1 MAKKFSRKLRN
12 RYVFV
17 FDLLMI
23 PISIIFSYLLR
34 FEFDRPLLKPFLE
47 SMYWLIGL
55 SVILKP
61 FIYYQFGLYRRLW
74 IYASVEEMRIIL
86 AAVTCSSIAATLL
99 MFTLYFFK
107 VFVGFPRSVLIID
120 WLISLVLVGG
130 IRFGI
135 RAIYSAEN
143 ASAAK
148 KAFKDMKRAL
158 IIGAGDAGAIVC
170 REIMRNPQLRLKPVG
185 FVDDDAKKA
194 NQEIYGIKVLGSIDK
209 IEYCIRRYGIEAVL
223 FAIPSAPGNVVRRVS
238 NICREKH
245 IPFRTMPGIYE
256 LLGGQININRLR
268 NVEITDLLRRDPVR
282 LDQDNI
288 GPILKGRV
296 ILVTGAGGS
305 IGREVCRQ
313 VARWEPAKI
322 ILLGHGENSIFGTNM
337 MMREEFP
344 ELPIEQLIVD
354 IRDEKRVN
362 WVFDT
367 YKPQIVFHAAAHKHV
382 YLMEVNAVEA
392 VTNNILGS
400 RNVVKAAKA
409 HNVEHFVMIST
420 DKAVR
425 PINIMGC
432 SKRLAEN
439 IILNEAEGSEGK
451 YTVVRFGNV
460 LGSRGSV
467 VPIFK
472 EQIKRGGP
480 VTVTDPNMERYFMT
494 IPEAVYLVLE
504 SAGLSSRQETFVLN
518 MGNQVRIVD
527 LADDLIRLSGLEP
540 GRDIEIRFTGARP
553 GEKLSEDLW
562 NEGQA
567 LAPTA
572 HPDIFK
578 LDRADLI
585 PPEKLDEYIAR
596 LRELAENEQED
607 EIRAMFREIIPD
619 ANLSEEE

>member
-1 MAKKFSRKLRN
+1 MSNNLTKKVRN
-12 RYVFV
+12 RYIFI

-23 PISIIFSYLLR
+23 PVSIIFSYLLR
-34 FEFDRPLLKPFLE
+34 FEFEHSLLEPFMQSL
-47 SMYWLIGL
+47 YWMIGL
-55 SVILKP
+55 SVIIKP
-61 FIYYQFGLYRRLW
+61 LLYFKFGLYRRLW
-74 IYASVEEMRIIL
+74 IYASVEEMRLIL
-86 AAVTCSSIAATLL
+86 AAVTASSVAVALL
-99 MFTLYFFK
+99 MFTLYFCN
-107 VFVGFPRSVLIID
+107 VFISFPRSVLIID
-120 WLISLVLVGG
+120 WLISILLTGG

-135 RAIYSAEN
+135 RAVYSAGIAN
-143 ASAAK
+143 TTK
-148 KAFKDMKRAL
+148 KAAKDMKRAL

-170 REIMRNPQLRLKPVG
+170 REIMRNPQLQLKPVG
-185 FVDDDAKKA
+185 FVDDDTKKA
-194 NQEIYGIKVLGSIDK
+194 NQEIYGVKVLGSIDK
-209 IEYCIRRYGIEAVL
+209 TEYCIRRYDIETVL
-223 FAIPSAPGNVVRRVS
+223 FAIPSAPGSVVRRVS

-256 LLGGQININRLR
+256 LLGGRININRLR

-288 GPILKGRV
+288 GPILKDRV

-305 IGREVCRQ
+305 IGREICRQ
-313 VARWEPAKI
+313 VARWAPAKI

-344 ELPIEQLIVD
+344 ELPVEQVIVD

-392 VTNNILGS
+392 VTNNIIGS

-467 VPIFK
+467 VPIFQQ
-472 EQIKRGGP
+472 QIKRGGP
-480 VTVTDPNMERYFMT
+480 ITVTDPNMERYFMT

-504 SAGLSSRQETFVLN
+504 AAGLSARQETFVLN
-518 MGNQVRIVD
+518 MGSQVRIVD
-527 LADDLIRLSGLEP
+527 LAEDLIRLSGLEP

-562 NEGQA
+562 NEGQS
-567 LAPTA
+567 LEPTA

-578 LDRADLI
+578 LDREDLI
-585 PPEKLDEYIAR
+585 PPEKLDAYVAR

-607 EIRAMFREIIPD
+607 EIRAMFSEIIPD
-619 ANLSEEE
+619 ANLSGEE

>member
-12 RYVFV
+12 RYIFV

-23 PISIIFSYLLR
+23 PVSIIFSYLLR
-34 FEFDRPLLKPFLE
+34 FEFEQPLLKPFLE
-47 SMYWLIGL
+47 SMYWLLGL
-55 SVILKP
+55 CLIIKP
-61 FIYYQFGLYRRLW
+61 LVYYRFGLYRRLW

-99 MFTLYFFK
+99 MFALYFFK
-107 VFVGFPRSVLIID
+107 VFIGFPRSVLIID

-130 IRFGI
+130 VRFGI

-148 KAFKDMKRAL
+148 KAVKDMKRAL

-305 IGREVCRQ
+305 IGREICRQ

-337 MMREEFP
+337 LMREEFP

-354 IRDEKRVN
+354 IRDGKRVN

-504 SAGLSSRQETFVLN
+504 AAGLSSRQETFVLN

-527 LADDLIRLSGLEP
+527 LAEDLIRLSGLEP

-585 PPEKLDEYIAR
+585 PPEMLDQYITR
-596 LRELAENEQED
+596 LRELADNEQED
-607 EIRAMFREIIPD
+607 EIRALFSEIIPD

>member
-12 RYVFV
+12 RYIFV

-23 PISIIFSYLLR
+23 PVSIIFSYLLR
-34 FEFDRPLLKPFLE
+34 FEFEQPLLKPFLE
-47 SMYWLIGL
+47 SMYWLLGL
-55 SVILKP
+55 CIIIKP
-61 FIYYQFGLYRRLW
+61 LVYYRFGLYRRLW

-99 MFTLYFFK
+99 MFALYFFK
-107 VFVGFPRSVLIID
+107 VFIGFPRSVLIID

-130 IRFGI
+130 VRFGI

-148 KAFKDMKRAL
+148 KAVKDMKRAL

-209 IEYCIRRYGIEAVL
+209 TEYCIRRYGIEAVL

-305 IGREVCRQ
+305 IGREICRQ

-337 MMREEFP
+337 LMREEFP

-354 IRDEKRVN
+354 IRDGKRVN

-504 SAGLSSRQETFVLN
+504 AAGLSSRQETFVLN

-527 LADDLIRLSGLEP
+527 LAEDLIRLSGLEP

-585 PPEKLDEYIAR
+585 PPEMLDQYITH
-596 LRELAENEQED
+596 LRELADNEQED
-607 EIRAMFREIIPD
+607 EIRALFSEIIPD

>member
-12 RYVFV
+12 RYIFV

-23 PISIIFSYLLR
+23 PVSIIFSYLLR
-34 FEFDRPLLKPFLE
+34 FEFEQPLLKPFLE
-47 SMYWLIGL
+47 SMYWLLGL
-55 SVILKP
+55 CIIIKP
-61 FIYYQFGLYRRLW
+61 LVYYRFGLYRRLW

-99 MFTLYFFK
+99 MFALYFFK
-107 VFVGFPRSVLIID
+107 VFIGFPRSVLIID

-130 IRFGI
+130 VRFGI

-148 KAFKDMKRAL
+148 KAVKDMKRAL

-305 IGREVCRQ
+305 IGREICRQ

-337 MMREEFP
+337 LMREEFP

-354 IRDEKRVN
+354 IRDGKRVN

-504 SAGLSSRQETFVLN
+504 AAGLSSRQETFVLN

-527 LADDLIRLSGLEP
+527 LAEDLIRLSGLEP

-585 PPEKLDEYIAR
+585 PPEMLDQYITR
-596 LRELAENEQED
+596 LRELADNEQED
-607 EIRAMFREIIPD
+607 EIRALFSEIIPD